1 MNPSTAPLHPRGTA
15 REQVVEQFWA
25 FSDDRSSLLDAQ
37 RLIQINE
44 GFTADLSLSV
54 RATFDLEEQQLESL
68 MNASISTLERRRR
81 EHKPLDPVASERLDR
96 IAAVSRLARDLFETR
111 VAAAQ
116 WMASPNKA
124 LGSTAPIMLCGT
136 EIGTRQVLRVLHAL
150 EWGGVA

>member
-1 MNPSTAPLHPRGTA
+1 MNPSTTPHPRGTA
-15 REQVVEQFWA
+15 REQLVEQFWA

-111 VAAAQ
+111 VAAAE

-124 LGSTAPIMLCGT
+124 LGGTAPIMLCGT

>member
-1 MNPSTAPLHPRGTA
+1 MNPSTTPHPRGTA

-111 VAAAQ
+111 VAAAE

-124 LGSTAPIMLCGT
+124 LGGTAPIMLCGT